1 MKRLILEKLIAWKD
15 DPYRKPLIIRGARQ
29 VGKTWIMKL
38 FGEQCFEK
46 VAYINFDNNIRMGNL
61 YESDY
66 DLQRI
71 LTGLQIEA
79 GVPIN
84 SETLII
90 FDEIQ
95 NVPNA
100 LNSLKYFYEQL
111 PDYHILAAGS
121 LPGVTVH
128 PASSFPV
135 GTVQFLDLYP
145 LNFSEFLSATDNED
159 LLGLLY
165 QQDFKLIT
173 SFKSKYI
180 DLLKKYYFCGGM
192 PEVVKTYTLTHDF
205 VKVREVQTQLIQAY
219 IQDFSKH
226 APLEIVPRIRMV
238 WNSIPAQLSKEN
250 RKFIYGLI
258 KQGARARDFE
268 LALQWLVD
276 SGLLFQVQRISKPDV
291 PLSAYADSSAFK
303 LFFLDIGLLCA
314 LSELDLKSLLEESLI
329 FEEFKGSLTEQFV
342 FQELIASQNIKPY
355 YWSAENG
362 TAEVDFVFQYKGYI
376 IPLEVKA
383 AENLQ
388 SKSLRSYTEKYQPPQ
403 VFRLSLSDFRMG
415 KQTHNLPLY
424 TTPILV
430 EYLNKVLE

>member
-29 VGKTWIMKL
+29 VGKTWIMKQ
-38 FGEQCFEK
+38 FGALYFEK
-46 VAYINFDNNIRMGNL
+46 VAYLNFDNNTRMVNL
-61 YESDY
+61 YEHDF

-79 GVPIN
+79 GVPID

-100 LNSLKYFYEQL
+100 INSLKYFFEQL

-121 LPGVTVH
+121 LLGVALH

-135 GTVQFLDLYP
+135 GSVQFLDLYP
-145 LNFSEFLSATDNED
+145 LNFSEFLSATGNDD
-159 LLGLLY
+159 LLSLLY
-165 QQDFKLIT
+165 QQDFELIT
-173 SFKSKYI
+173 AFKSKYI

-192 PEVVKTYTLTHDF
+192 PEVVKTYTLTNDF
-205 VKVREVQTQLIQAY
+205 MKVRQVQSQLLQAY

-226 APLEIVPRIRMV
+226 APLEIVPRIRLL

-250 RKFIYGLI
+250 RKFVYGLI

-268 LALQWLVD
+268 LALQWLLD
-276 SGLLFQVQRISKPDV
+276 SGLIYQVLRISKPNI
-291 PLSAYADSSAFK
+291 PLSAYTDGNSFK

-314 LSELDLKSLLEESLI
+314 LSELDLKTLLEGSRI

-342 FQELIASQNIKPY
+342 FQELLASREINPF

-362 TAEVDFVFQYKGYI
+362 TAEVDFVFQYNGEI

-388 SKSLRSYTEKYQPPQ
+388 SKSLRSFSEKYQPSR
-403 VFRLSLSDFRMG
+403 VFRISLSDFRKG
-415 KQTHNLPLY
+415 EHVHNIPLY
-424 TTPILV
+424 ATPILV
-430 EYLNKVLE
+430 ELLDK

>member
-29 VGKTWIMKL
+29 VGKTWIMKQ
-38 FGEQCFEK
+38 FGALYFEK
-46 VAYINFDNNIRMGNL
+46 VAYLNFDNNTRMVNL
-61 YESDY
+61 YEHDF

-79 GVPIN
+79 GVPID

-100 LNSLKYFYEQL
+100 INSLKYFFEQL

-121 LPGVTVH
+121 LLGVALH

-135 GTVQFLDLYP
+135 GSVQFLDLYP
-145 LNFSEFLSATDNED
+145 LNFSEFLSATGNDD
-159 LLGLLY
+159 LLSLLY
-165 QQDFKLIT
+165 QQDFELIT
-173 SFKSKYI
+173 AFKSKYI

-192 PEVVKTYTLTHDF
+192 PEVVKTYTLTNDF
-205 VKVREVQTQLIQAY
+205 MKVRQVQSQLLQAY

-226 APLEIVPRIRMV
+226 APLEIVPRIRLL

-250 RKFIYGLI
+250 RKFVYGLI

-268 LALQWLVD
+268 LALQWLLD
-276 SGLLFQVQRISKPDV
+276 SGLIYQVLRISKPNI
-291 PLSAYADSSAFK
+291 PLSAYIDGNSFK

-314 LSELDLKSLLEESLI
+314 LSELDLKTLLEGSRI

-342 FQELIASQNIKPY
+342 FQELLASREINPF

-362 TAEVDFVFQYKGYI
+362 TAEVDFVFQYNGEI

-388 SKSLRSYTEKYQPPQ
+388 SKSLRSFSEKYQPSR
-403 VFRLSLSDFRMG
+403 VFRISLSDFRKG
-415 KQTHNLPLY
+415 EHVHNIPLY
-424 TTPILV
+424 ATPILV
-430 EYLNKVLE
+430 ELLDK

>member
-1 MKRLILEKLIAWKD
+1 MKRQILEKLIAWKD
-15 DPYRKPLIIRGARQ
+15 DLYRKPMIIRGARQ
-29 VGKTWIMKL
+29 VGKTWVMKQ
-38 FGEQCFEK
+38 FGEQYFEK
-46 VAYINFDNNIRMGNL
+46 VAYINFDNNIRMLNL
-61 YESDY
+61 FENDY

-79 GVPIN
+79 GVSID
-84 SETLII
+84 SKSLII

-111 PDYHILAAGS
+111 PDYPILAAGS
-121 LPGVTVH
+121 LLGVTVH

-135 GTVQFLDLYP
+135 GTVQFLDLFP
-145 LNFSEFLSATDNED
+145 LNFSEFLSATGNDELID
-159 LLGLLY
+159 LLY
-165 QQDFKLIT
+165 QQDFTLIT

-192 PEVVKTYTLTHDF
+192 PEAVKTYILTSDF
-205 VKVREVQTQLIQAY
+205 ARVREVQNQLLQSY
-219 IQDFSKH
+219 TQDFSKH
-226 APLEIVPRIRMV
+226 APMQIVPRIRMV

-258 KQGARARDFE
+258 KQGARAREFD

-276 SGLLFQVQRISKPDV
+276 SGLLFQVHRISKPDL
-291 PLSAYADSSAFK
+291 PLSAYADSNAFK
-303 LFFLDIGLLCA
+303 LFFLDIGLLGA
-314 LSELDLKSLLEESLI
+314 LSDLDLKSILEGSRI

-342 FQELIASQNIKPY
+342 FQELIASQNLKPY
-355 YWSAENG
+355 YWSTENG
-362 TAEVDFVFQYKGYI
+362 TAEVDFVFQYEGNI

-388 SKSLRSYTEKYQPPQ
+388 SKSLRSYTEKYQPRH
-403 VFRLSLSDFRMG
+403 VFRLSLSDYRVG
-415 KQTHNLPLY
+415 KPFHNLPLY
-424 TTPILV
+424 AVPVLSEYFDRLV
-430 EYLNKVLE
+430 Q